1 MASRF
6 GRSSWPGGT
15 PSWGD
20 YRWKLQFE
28 NAEKAISAGRNNF
41 YLHGGDL
48 WGSRGCID
56 CGASINNF
64 KRSFMGRNL
73 GNDKI
78 YLKVEY
84 AEGLKFK
91 IVNTPTNEGL
101 RTTR

>member
-1 MASRF
+1 
-6 GRSSWPGGT
+6 
-15 PSWGD
+15 
-20 YRWKLQFE
+20 
-28 NAEKAISAGRNNF
+28 
-41 YLHGGDL
+41 
-48 WGSRGCID
+48 
-56 CGASINNF
+56 
-64 KRSFMGRNL
+64 MGRNL